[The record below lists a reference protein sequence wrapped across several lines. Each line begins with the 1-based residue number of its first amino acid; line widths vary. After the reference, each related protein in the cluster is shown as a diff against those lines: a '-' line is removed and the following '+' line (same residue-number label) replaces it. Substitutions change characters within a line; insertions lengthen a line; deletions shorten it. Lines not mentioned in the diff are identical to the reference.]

1 MVKHYDQHNL
11 QKGERFGAIAEEESI
26 MMGGMAANSYSRKL
40 SDHIFNFNHEV
51 ERERELEVGEVVN
64 SQRPAPVMFF
74 LVDCIPPTQTVPP
87 NEDQALQHLSLWGG
101 VALLIQTPQSS

>member
-1 MVKHYDQHNL
+1 
-11 QKGERFGAIAEEESI
+11 

-51 ERERELEVGEVVN
+51 ERERELEVDEVVN
-64 SQRPAPVMFF
+64 SQRPAPVMCF
-74 LVDCIPPTQTVPP
+74 LQQGCITPTQTVPP

-101 VALLIQTPQSS
+101 GWHFSFKHHSLHNQVYMVLEGSIS